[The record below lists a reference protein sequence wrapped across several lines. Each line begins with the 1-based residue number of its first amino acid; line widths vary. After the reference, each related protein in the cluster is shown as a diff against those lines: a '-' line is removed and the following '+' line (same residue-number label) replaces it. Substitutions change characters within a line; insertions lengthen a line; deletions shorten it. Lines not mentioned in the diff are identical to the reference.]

1 MDPYDGR
8 KQATLTRVC
17 AQFVHTC
24 DFLSY
29 KYAKPHNL
37 ASLTFWLRAWALVN
51 TDWSLSSHKTK
62 QRTIPIRWGISAS
75 DTGVTKIVSSHV
87 STAQS
92 FYILTQ
98 PRWKTHPT
106 LHTHF
111 THKESGTRVCWS
123 GFVNLTQTQTY
134 LPTGNLEPR
143 SSLCQR
149 PEGMTRRH
157 FLH

>member
-29 KYAKPHNL
+29 KYAKPHSL

-62 QRTIPIRWGISAS
+62 QRTIPVRWGISAS
-75 DTGVTKIVSSHV
+75 DTGVTKIDSSHV

-92 FYILTQ
+92 FYTDSTRLEDT
-98 PRWKTHPT
+98 PYFTHP
-106 LHTHF
+106 F
-111 THKESGTRVCWS
+111 Y
-123 GFVNLTQTQTY
+123 TQGIRHWGVLVRFCQPDTNTDI
-134 LPTGNLEPR
+134 PASREPR
-143 SSLCQR
+143 AKEFSLS
-149 PEGMTRRH
+149 ETWGH
-157 FLH
+157 D